1 VTITEVWGAAG
12 AGFVV
17 ARAGDVMTM
26 PGFPKAPAAQR
37 IALRDGGE
45 VVGLF

>member
-1 VTITEVWGAAG
+1 MWGAAG

-26 PGFPKAPAAQR
+26 PGLPKSPAAER
-37 IALRDGGE
+37 IARQPDGTI
-45 VVGLF
+45 VGLF